1 MIIPMSRNEPSLNSR
16 CPQCQ
21 TVFRVTATQLKVRH
35 GMVRCGRC
43 QHAFRADQHVV
54 RKPVASTGSR
64 QTKEVV
70 KAALAPARKRATPKK
85 TPAAESVPAP
95 VAPGVAPFFPTE
107 SPRRPPPL
115 AVPLRLRTRTVYW
128 AAGCTLLVL
137 LFAGQTL
144 IFYGH
149 SFARQTP
156 MLRPVVAAL
165 CDPLPCRKLPPIDM
179 RRMDLVE
186 TRVAPHPRYDKALR
200 VKATLVNR
208 AERVQRY
215 PMLEV
220 SLIDSQGQLVAR
232 RTYRPQEYLNKP
244 ETIQQ
249 GLLPQVAVNVQLDIT
264 SPGKQASGY
273 EVLLLPPPE

>member
-1 MIIPMSRNEPSLNSR
+1 MIITMSRNEPSLHSR

-21 TVFRVTATQLKVRH
+21 TVFRVTAAQIKVRD

-54 RKPVASTGSR
+54 RKHASSAGSR
-64 QTKEVV
+64 PTRDVV
-70 KAALAPARKRATPKK
+70 KAALAPGRKRVTPKK
-85 TPAAESVPAP
+85 TPAAEPAP
-95 VAPGVAPFFPTE
+95 FPPAE
-107 SPRRPPPL
+107 NLRRPTPL
-115 AVPLRLRTRTVYW
+115 IALPRLRTRHVYW

-137 LFAGQTL
+137 LFAGQGL

-149 SFARQTP
+149 SAARQTP

-165 CDPLPCRKLPPIDM
+165 CDALPCRKLPPIDM

-208 AERVQRY
+208 AESVQRY

-220 SLIDSQGQLVAR
+220 SLIDSQGLLVAR
-232 RTYRPQEYLNKP
+232 RVYPPHDYLNKP
-244 ETIQQ
+244 EIIQQ

-264 SPGKQASGY
+264 SPGVTASGY

>member
-1 MIIPMSRNEPSLNSR
+1 MIIAMPRNEPGLHTR

-21 TVFRVTATQLKVRH
+21 TVFRVTAAQIKVRG

-54 RKPVASTGSR
+54 RKSAGSTSSR
-64 QTKEVV
+64 QTRDVV
-70 KAALAPARKRATPKK
+70 KAALAPARKRVTPRKIS
-85 TPAAESVPAP
+85 TAESVLAPA
-95 VAPGVAPFFPTE
+95 APFFPAE
-107 SPRRPPPL
+107 SPHRPTPL
-115 AVPLRLRTRTVYW
+115 AATPRLRTRSVYW
-128 AAGCTLLVL
+128 AAGCASLVL
-137 LFAGQTL
+137 LFTGQAL

-156 MLRPVVAAL
+156 ILRPVIDAL
-165 CDPLPCRKLPPIDM
+165 CGPLPCRKLPSIDM

-186 TRVAPHPRYDKALR
+186 SRVAPHPRYDKALR

-208 AERVQRY
+208 AESVQRY

-232 RTYRPQEYLNKP
+232 RTYRPREYLNKP

-249 GLLPQVAVNVQLDIT
+249 GLLPQMAVNVQLDIT
-264 SPGKQASGY
+264 SPGVRASGY
-273 EVLLLPPPE
+273 EVLLLPPPEQE

>member
-1 MIIPMSRNEPSLNSR
+1 MIIAMSRNEPSLNSR

-85 TPAAESVPAP
+85 TPAAEPAP
-95 VAPGVAPFFPTE
+95 AAHSAAPFPPAE
-107 SPRRPPPL
+107 NLRRPTPL
-115 AVPLRLRTRTVYW
+115 IALPRLRTRSVYW
-128 AAGCTLLVL
+128 AAGCTILVL
-137 LFAGQTL
+137 LLTGQAL

-156 MLRPVVAAL
+156 MLRPVVALL
-165 CDPLPCRKLPPIDM
+165 CDALPCRKLPPIDM

-208 AERVQRY
+208 AESVQRY

-264 SPGKQASGY
+264 SPGTQASGY

>member
-1 MIIPMSRNEPSLNSR
+1 MIIAMPRNEPGLHSR

-21 TVFRVTATQLKVRH
+21 TVFRVTAAQIKVRD

-43 QHAFRADQHVV
+43 QHVFRADQHVV
-54 RKPVASTGSR
+54 RKSASSTGSR

-70 KAALAPARKRATPKK
+70 KAALAPARKRVTPKK
-85 TPAAESVPAP
+85 TLAAEPGPAAHSA
-95 VAPGVAPFFPTE
+95 APFPPAE
-107 SPRRPPPL
+107 NLRRPTPL
-115 AVPLRLRTRTVYW
+115 AALPRLRTRNVYW

-137 LFAGQTL
+137 LFAGQAL

-208 AERVQRY
+208 AESVQRY
-215 PMLEV
+215 PVLEV

-232 RTYRPQEYLNKP
+232 RTYRPHEYLNKP

-264 SPGKQASGY
+264 SPGAQASGY

>member
-1 MIIPMSRNEPSLNSR
+1 MIITMSRNEPSLHSR

-21 TVFRVTATQLKVRH
+21 TVFRVTAAQIKVRD

-54 RKPVASTGSR
+54 RKQASSAGLRPTR
-64 QTKEVV
+64 DVV
-70 KAALAPARKRATPKK
+70 KAALAPGRKRVTSKK
-85 TPAAESVPAP
+85 TPAAEPAP
-95 VAPGVAPFFPTE
+95 AAHSAAPFPPAE
-107 SPRRPPPL
+107 NLRRPTPL
-115 AVPLRLRTRTVYW
+115 IALPRLRTRNVYW

-137 LFAGQTL
+137 LFAGQGL

-149 SFARQTP
+149 SAARQTT
-156 MLRPVVAAL
+156 MLRPVVAVL
-165 CDPLPCRKLPPIDM
+165 CGPLPCRKLPPIDM

-208 AERVQRY
+208 AEIVQRY

-232 RTYRPQEYLNKP
+232 RVYPPHDYLNKP

-264 SPGKQASGY
+264 SPSEKASGY

>member
-1 MIIPMSRNEPSLNSR
+1 MIILMSRNEPSLHSR
-16 CPQCQ
+16 CPRCQ
-21 TVFRVTATQLKVRH
+21 TVFRVTVTQIKARH

-43 QHAFRADQHVV
+43 QHAFQADQHVV
-54 RKPVASTGSR
+54 RKPVASAVSR
-64 QTKEVV
+64 QTKELV
-70 KAALAPARKRATPKK
+70 KAALAPARKRVTPRKI
-85 TPAAESVPAP
+85 PVAESAPAT
-95 VAPGVAPFFPTE
+95 APRLGAPFPPAG
-107 SPRRPPPL
+107 SLRRPRPL
-115 AVPLRLRTRTVYW
+115 VILPRLRTRNIYW
-128 AAGCTLLVL
+128 VAGCALLVL
-137 LFAGQTL
+137 LFAGQAL
-144 IFYGH
+144 VFYGH
-149 SFARQTP
+149 GFARQTP
-156 MLRPVVAAL
+156 VLRPLVAAL

-208 AERVQRY
+208 AESVQRY

-232 RTYRPQEYLNKP
+232 RVYPPRDYLNKP

-264 SPGKQASGY
+264 SPGVKASGY